1 MIFAILKPMVTKV
14 FNPELTFMMENF
26 KGIEFI
32 RISSLPEDQKKKI
45 WESPLKE
52 KIIKIVKDQTLL
64 NDCIMSQDY
73 NSWLKEQAV
82 ESPRPAIKAPS
93 QSPVSAFSKL
103 AFK

>member
-1 MIFAILKPMVTKV
+1 MIFVTRKSTVTKV
-14 FNPELTFMMENF
+14 FNSELTFMMENF
-26 KGIEFI
+26 KGIEFV
-32 RISSLPEDQKKKI
+32 RISSLPEDQKRKI

-73 NSWLKEQAV
+73 NSWLKEQSV
-82 ESPRPAIKAPS
+82 ESSRPAPVSS
-93 QSPVSAFSKL
+93 QSPLSAFSKL